1 MRRRE
6 FLSALGCVATGW
18 PVAARAQQHKAM
30 RHVGVLTGGAGPDSN
45 ARVMVFQQALAQL
58 GWTDGGNLQ
67 LDVRQGGGSNDAIRK
82 HAAEL
87 AALAPDVIMTIGGTA
102 TGFLLQATRTVPI
115 VFTIVPDPVGSGF
128 IDSLSR
134 PGGNATGFLQFEYSF
149 GGKWVELLREIA
161 PDVVR
166 AAVLRDSRLPAGVG
180 QFAVIQSV
188 GPSLGIEVKPVNV
201 RDAVEIERDVSAFAR
216 ATKSGLIVASS
227 TSALVNRDLI
237 VGLALTHKLPAVYA
251 QREFV
256 AAGGLLSYSADF
268 SAQFRSAASYVDRI
282 LKGEKP
288 ADLAVQG
295 PTKYQLVIN
304 LKTAKALGLNI
315 PPALLVRA
323 DEVIE

>member
-1 MRRRE
+1 MRR
-6 FLSALGCVATGW
+6 
-18 PVAARAQQHKAM
+18 
-30 RHVGVLTGGAGPDSN
+30 VGVLTGGAGPDSN
-45 ARVMVFQQALAQL
+45 ARVVVFQQALAEL
-58 GWTDGGNLQ
+58 GWVEGGNVQ
-67 LDVRQGGGSNDAIRK
+67 FEIRQGGGNNDKVRQYAEEM
-82 HAAEL
+82 AAR
-87 AALAPDVIMTIGGTA
+87 APDVIMTIGGTA
-102 TGFLLQATRTVPI
+102 TGFLLRATRSVPI

-149 GGKWVELLREIA
+149 GAKWVELLKEIG
-161 PDVVR
+161 PDIVR
-166 AAVLRDSRLPAGVG
+166 AAVLRDASLPAGIG

-188 GPSLGIEVKPVNV
+188 APPLGIEVSPVNV
-201 RDAVEIERDVSAFAR
+201 RSAAEIERDVSAFAR

-237 VGLALTHKLPAVYA
+237 IGLATRHKLPAVYA

-256 AAGGLLSYSADF
+256 AAGGLISYSADF

-304 LKTAKALGLNI
+304 LKTAKALGLKI

>member
-1 MRRRE
+1 
-6 FLSALGCVATGW
+6 
-18 PVAARAQQHKAM
+18 
-30 RHVGVLTGGAGPDSN
+30 
-45 ARVMVFQQALAQL
+45 MVFQQALAQL

-67 LDVRQGGGSNDAIRK
+67 LDVRQGGGSNDTIRK

-149 GGKWVELLREIA
+149 GGKWVELLKDIGPE
-161 PDVVR
+161 VVR

-188 GPSLGIEVKPVNV
+188 APSLGIEVKPVNV

-237 VGLALTHKLPAVYA
+237 VGLALRHKLPAVYA

-288 ADLAVQG
+288 ADLPVQG
-295 PTKYQLVIN
+295 PTNYQLVIN

-315 PPALLVRA
+315 PAALLVRA
-323 DEVIE
+323 DELIE

>member
-1 MRRRE
+1 
-6 FLSALGCVATGW
+6 
-18 PVAARAQQHKAM
+18 
-30 RHVGVLTGGAGPDSN
+30 
-45 ARVMVFQQALAQL
+45 
-58 GWTDGGNLQ
+58 
-67 LDVRQGGGSNDAIRK
+67 
-82 HAAEL
+82 
-87 AALAPDVIMTIGGTA
+87 
-102 TGFLLQATRTVPI
+102 LLQATRTVPI

-149 GGKWVELLREIA
+149 GAKWVELLREIG
-161 PDVVR
+161 PEVVR
-166 AAVLRDSRLPAGVG
+166 AAVLRDARLPSGVG

-188 GPSLGIEVKPVNV
+188 APPLGIEVSPVNV
-201 RDAVEIERDVSAFAR
+201 RDAAEIERDVSAFAR

-237 VGLALTHKLPAVYA
+237 IALASRHKLPAVYA

-268 SAQFRSAASYVDRI
+268 SDQFRSAASYVDRI

-288 ADLAVQG
+288 GDLAVQG

-304 LKTAKALGLNI
+304 LKTAKTLGLAI

>member
-1 MRRRE
+1 
-6 FLSALGCVATGW
+6 VAK
-18 PVAARAQQHKAM
+18 AQQ
-30 RHVGVLTGGAGPDSN
+30 RNTVRRVGVLTGAAGPDSI
-45 ARVMVFQQALAQL
+45 ARVEVFLQALAQL
-58 GWTDGGNLQ
+58 GWTKGENIQ
-67 LDVRQGGGSNDAIRK
+67 FEIRQGSGSNDAIRK

-87 AALAPDVIMTIGGTA
+87 AELAPGVIMTIGGTA

-128 IDSLSR
+128 IESLSR

-149 GGKWVELLREIA
+149 GGKWVELLREIG
-161 PDVVR
+161 PEVVR
-166 AAVLRDSRLPAGVG
+166 AAVLRDARLPAGVG

-188 GPSLGIEVKPVNV
+188 APSLGIEVTPVNV
-201 RDAVEIERDVSAFAR
+201 RDAAEIERDVSAFAR
-216 ATKSGLIVASS
+216 ASKGGLIVASS
-227 TSALVNRDLI
+227 TSALINRDMI
-237 VGLALTHKLPAVYA
+237 IALAARHKLPAVYA

-256 AAGGLLSYSADF
+256 TAGGLLSYSADF

-288 ADLAVQG
+288 GDLAVQG
-295 PTKYQLVIN
+295 PTNYQLVIN
-304 LKTAKALGLNI
+304 LKTAKAFGLNI

>member
-6 FLSALGCVATGW
+6 FLGALGCAAATW
-18 PVAARAQQHKAM
+18 PALAKAQQ
-30 RHVGVLTGGAGPDSN
+30 RNVRRVGVLTGAAGPDSI
-45 ARVMVFQQALAQL
+45 ARVEIFLQALAQL
-58 GWTDGGNLQ
+58 GWTKGENIEFEI
-67 LDVRQGGGSNDAIRK
+67 RQGSGSNDAIRK

-149 GGKWVELLREIA
+149 GGKWVELLKEIG
-161 PDVVR
+161 PEVVR
-166 AAVLRDSRLPAGVG
+166 AAVLRDAGLPAGVG

-188 GPSLGIEVKPVNV
+188 APSLGIEVRPVNV
-201 RDAVEIERDVSAFAR
+201 RDAAEIERDVSAFAR

-227 TSALVNRDLI
+227 TSALINRDLI
-237 VGLALTHKLPAVYA
+237 VALAFRHKLPAVYA

-282 LKGEKP
+282 LKGERP

-304 LKTAKALGLNI
+304 LRTAKAFGLNL

>member
-1 MRRRE
+1 MRRR
-6 FLSALGCVATGW
+6 AAAAW
-18 PVAARAQQHKAM
+18 PVAAKAQQHNGM
-30 RHVGVLTGGAGPDSN
+30 RRVGVLTGGAGPDSN
-45 ARVMVFQQALAQL
+45 ARVEVFRQALAQL
-58 GWTDGGNLQ
+58 GWTVGGNLQ
-67 LDVRQGGGSNDAIRK
+67 LEIRQGGGSNDTIRR

-87 AALAPDVIMTIGGTA
+87 VALAPDVIMTIGGTA
-102 TGFLLQATRTVPI
+102 TGFLLQTTRTVPI

-128 IDSLSR
+128 IESLSR

-149 GGKWVELLREIA
+149 GGKWVELLRQIGPE
-161 PDVVR
+161 VVR
-166 AAVLRDSRLPAGVG
+166 AAVLRDSRLPAGIG

-188 GPSLGIEVKPVNV
+188 APLLGIEVKPINV
-201 RDAVEIERDVSAFAR
+201 LDAAEIERDISAFAR

-237 VGLALTHKLPAVYA
+237 IALASKHRLPAVYA

-256 AAGGLLSYSADF
+256 MAGGLLSYSADF

-288 ADLAVQG
+288 GDLAVQG
-295 PTKYQLVIN
+295 PTTYQLVIN
-304 LKTAKALGLNI
+304 LKTARSLGFYI

-323 DEVIE
+323 DELIE

>member
-6 FLSALGCVATGW
+6 FLGVLGCAAAAW
-18 PVAARAQQHKAM
+18 PVVAKAQQRNAV
-30 RHVGVLTGGAGPDSN
+30 RRVGVLTGAAGPDSK
-45 ARVMVFQQALAQL
+45 ARVAVFLQALAQL
-58 GWTDGGNLQ
+58 GWTEGGNVQ
-67 LDVRQGGGSNDAIRK
+67 FEIRQGGGSNDAIRK
-82 HAAEL
+82 YAAEL

-149 GGKWVELLREIA
+149 GGKWVELLREIG
-161 PDVVR
+161 PEVVR
-166 AAVLRDSRLPAGVG
+166 AAVLRDARLPAGVG

-188 GPSLGIEVKPVNV
+188 APPLGIEVSPVNV
-201 RDAVEIERDVSAFAR
+201 RDAAEIERDVSAFAR

-237 VGLALTHKLPAVYA
+237 VALASRHKLPAVYA

-288 ADLAVQG
+288 GDLAVQG

-304 LKTAKALGLNI
+304 LKTAKALGLTI

>member
-6 FLSALGCVATGW
+6 FLGALGCVAAGW

-45 ARVMVFQQALAQL
+45 ARVVVFQQALAQL

-149 GGKWVELLREIA
+149 GGKWVELLREIG
-161 PDVVR
+161 PEVVR

-188 GPSLGIEVKPVNV
+188 APSLGIEVKPVNV

-227 TSALVNRDLI
+227 T
-237 VGLALTHKLPAVYA
+237 
-251 QREFV
+251 F
-256 AAGGLLSYSADF
+256 
-268 SAQFRSAASYVDRI
+268 DRTS
-282 LKGEKP
+282 KG
-288 ADLAVQG
+288 
-295 PTKYQLVIN
+295 
-304 LKTAKALGLNI
+304 
-315 PPALLVRA
+315 
-323 DEVIE
+323 

>member
-1 MRRRE
+1 
-6 FLSALGCVATGW
+6 VAK
-18 PVAARAQQHKAM
+18 AQQ
-30 RHVGVLTGGAGPDSN
+30 RNTVRRVGVLTGAAGPDSI
-45 ARVMVFQQALAQL
+45 ARVEVFLQALAQL
-58 GWTDGGNLQ
+58 GWTKGENIQ
-67 LDVRQGGGSNDAIRK
+67 FEIRQGSGSNDAIRK

-87 AALAPDVIMTIGGTA
+87 AELAPDVIMTIGGTA

-149 GGKWVELLREIA
+149 GGKWVELLREIG
-161 PDVVR
+161 PEVVR
-166 AAVLRDSRLPAGVG
+166 AAVLRDARLPAGVG

-188 GPSLGIEVKPVNV
+188 APSLGIEVTPVNV
-201 RDAVEIERDVSAFAR
+201 RDAAEIERDVSAFAR
-216 ATKSGLIVASS
+216 ATKGGLIVASS
-227 TSALVNRDLI
+227 TSALINRDMI
-237 VGLALTHKLPAVYA
+237 ITLAARHKLPAVYA

-256 AAGGLLSYSADF
+256 TAGGLLSYSADF

-288 ADLAVQG
+288 GDLAVQG
-295 PTKYQLVIN
+295 PTNYQLVIN
-304 LKTAKALGLNI
+304 LKTAKAFGLNI

>member
-6 FLSALGCVATGW
+6 FLGALGCAGAAL
-18 PVAARAQQHKAM
+18 PIAARAQQHNVM
-30 RHVGVLTGGAGPDSN
+30 RRVGVLTGGAGPDSN
-45 ARVMVFQQALAQL
+45 ARVEVFRQALSQL
-58 GWTDGGNLQ
+58 GWTDGRNLQ
-67 LDVRQGGGSNDAIRK
+67 FEVRQGAGSNDAIRK
-82 HAAEL
+82 HASEL
-87 AALAPDVIMTIGGTA
+87 VALAPDVIMTIGGTA
-102 TGFLLQATRTVPI
+102 TGFLLQTTRTVPI

-128 IDSLSR
+128 IESLSR

-149 GGKWVELLREIA
+149 GGKWVELLRQIGPE
-161 PDVVR
+161 VVR
-166 AAVLRDSRLPAGVG
+166 AAVLRDSRLPAGIG

-188 GPSLGIEVKPVNV
+188 APALGIEVRPINV
-201 RDAVEIERDVSAFAR
+201 LDAAEIERDISAFAR

-237 VGLALTHKLPAVYA
+237 IALASKHKLPAVYA

-256 AAGGLLSYSADF
+256 MAGGLLSYSADF

-295 PTKYQLVIN
+295 PTTYQLVIN
-304 LKTAKALGLNI
+304 LKTARALGLNI
-315 PPALLVRA
+315 PSALLVRA

>member
-1 MRRRE
+1 MFSVVQRSAWPVVAKAQQR
-6 FLSALGCVATGW
+6 SAL
-18 PVAARAQQHKAM
+18 R
-30 RHVGVLTGGAGPDSN
+30 RIGVLTGGAGPDSQ
-45 ARVMVFQQALAQL
+45 ARLTVFLQALAQL
-58 GWTDGGNLQ
+58 GWIEGGN
-67 LDVRQGGGSNDAIRK
+67 VKVEIRQGGGSNDAIRK
-82 HAAEL
+82 YAAEL

-149 GGKWVELLREIA
+149 GGKWVELLKEIG
-161 PDVVR
+161 PEIVR
-166 AAVLRDSRLPAGVG
+166 AAVLRDASLPAGVG

-188 GPSLGIEVKPVNV
+188 APPLGIEVSPVNV
-201 RDAVEIERDVSAFAR
+201 RSAAEIERDVSAFAR

-227 TSALVNRDLI
+227 TSALINRDLI
-237 VGLALTHKLPAVYA
+237 IALASRHKLPAVYA

-288 ADLAVQG
+288 GDLAVQG
-295 PTKYQLVIN
+295 PTKYQTVIN
-304 LKTAKALGLNI
+304 LKTAKALGI
-315 PPALLVRA
+315 TVPPTLLARA

>member
-6 FLSALGCVATGW
+6 FLGALGCAAAIWPDVAN
-18 PVAARAQQHKAM
+18 AQQ
-30 RHVGVLTGGAGPDSN
+30 RNTVRRVCVLTGAAGPDSI
-45 ARVMVFQQALAQL
+45 ARVEVFLQALAQL
-58 GWTDGGNLQ
+58 GWTKGENIQ
-67 LDVRQGGGSNDAIRK
+67 FEIRQGSGSNDAIRK

-87 AALAPDVIMTIGGTA
+87 AELAPDVIMTIGGTA

-149 GGKWVELLREIA
+149 GGKWVELLREIG
-161 PDVVR
+161 PEVVR
-166 AAVLRDSRLPAGVG
+166 AAVLRDARLPAGVG

-188 GPSLGIEVKPVNV
+188 APSLGIEVTPVNV
-201 RDAVEIERDVSAFAR
+201 RDAAEIERDVSAFAR
-216 ATKSGLIVASS
+216 ASKGGLIVASS
-227 TSALVNRDLI
+227 TSALINRDMI
-237 VGLALTHKLPAVYA
+237 IALAARHKLPAVYA

-256 AAGGLLSYSADF
+256 TAGGLLSYSADF

-288 ADLAVQG
+288 GDLAVQG
-295 PTKYQLVIN
+295 PTNYQLVIN
-304 LKTAKALGLNI
+304 LKTAKAFGLNI

>member
-1 MRRRE
+1 M
-6 FLSALGCVATGW
+6 AT
-18 PVAARAQQHKAM
+18 AQQHKGM
-30 RHVGVLTGGAGPDSN
+30 RRVGVLTGGAGPDSN
-45 ARVMVFQQALAQL
+45 ARVVVFQQAMAQL
-58 GWTDGGNLQ
+58 GWVEGGNVQ
-67 LDVRQGGGSNDAIRK
+67 FEIRQGGGRNDAVRQY
-82 HAAEL
+82 AEEL

-102 TGFLLQATRTVPI
+102 TGFLLRATRSVPI

-149 GGKWVELLREIA
+149 GAKWVELLKEIG
-161 PDVVR
+161 PDIVR
-166 AAVLRDSRLPAGVG
+166 AAVLRDASLPAGIG
-180 QFAVIQSV
+180 QFAIIQSV
-188 GPSLGIEVKPVNV
+188 GPPLGIEVSPVNV
-201 RDAVEIERDVSAFAR
+201 RSATEIERDVSAFAR

-237 VGLALTHKLPAVYA
+237 IGLATRYKLPAVYA

-256 AAGGLLSYSADF
+256 AAGGLISYSADF

-288 ADLAVQG
+288 GDLAVQG
-295 PTKYQLVIN
+295 PTKFQMVIN
-304 LKTAKALGLNI
+304 LKAAKALGLNI
-315 PPALLVRA
+315 PSELLVRA